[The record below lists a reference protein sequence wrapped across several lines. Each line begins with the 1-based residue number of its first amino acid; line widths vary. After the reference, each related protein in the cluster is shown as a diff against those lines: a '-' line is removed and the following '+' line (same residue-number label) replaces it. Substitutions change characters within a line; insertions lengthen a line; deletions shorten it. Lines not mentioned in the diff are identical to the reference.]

1 MFCAIEER
9 ISTAHIFIYNKITA
23 WAALNSHLIFF
34 LLFFPD
40 SGLPRRMQFPWD
52 HGESEDLKE
61 RRDATDGKRMT
72 ASPELIQLLDV
83 VRCDDLLTVN
93 NHHSLTLVF
102 VSNQMVNVH
111 FSSHSLNLSL
121 RSGSFCLVRSVN
133 STDNESVFRG
143 RSWRGCWSDASLSQS
158 ASVAGVAAYMTN
170 LSSTQAVFVFVIIC
184 HLNHQLVCYIMAH
197 VAWLMVWMTA
207 TVCWLVSPPFCY
219 RCAQNSVI
227 SKWQRHPQW
236 HISGHCCCVPAT
248 CELDTNPHAQL
259 L

>member
-1 MFCAIEER
+1 
-9 ISTAHIFIYNKITA
+9 
-23 WAALNSHLIFF
+23 
-34 LLFFPD
+34 
-40 SGLPRRMQFPWD
+40 
-52 HGESEDLKE
+52 
-61 RRDATDGKRMT
+61 
-72 ASPELIQLLDV
+72 
-83 VRCDDLLTVN
+83 
-93 NHHSLTLVF
+93 
-102 VSNQMVNVH
+102 MVNVH

-158 ASVAGVAAYMTN
+158 ASVAGVAAYMTD
-170 LSSTQAVFVFVIIC
+170 LSSTQVVFVFVIIC
-184 HLNHQLVCYIMAH
+184 HWNHQLVCYIMAH

-227 SKWQRHPQW
+227 SEWQRHPQW

-259 L
+259 QLQQYRSYAVTMTQLNCVIVVS